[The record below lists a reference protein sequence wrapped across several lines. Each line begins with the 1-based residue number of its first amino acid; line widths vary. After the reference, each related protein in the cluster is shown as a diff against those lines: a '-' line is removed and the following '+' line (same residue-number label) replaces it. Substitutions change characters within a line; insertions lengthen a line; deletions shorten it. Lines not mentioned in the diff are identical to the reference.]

1 MPEIGETRVWNR
13 GTRTEGG
20 SRVVVLISDWIQ
32 YLDLMRCNGSI
43 SSVWYGMQYRHSFIP
58 RSQRMNLHVVRT
70 YCSPVPK
77 RPETKTAM
85 EMAMILFH
93 RMTDIGKG
101 FGRNS
106 LKRIST
112 TVKSWWDRYEEFVGL
127 NEVRDAQGK
136 VTEAEKVFMV
146 ARGIVR
152 EARESLEAHQIKLKE
167 VRDRL
172 DRVSR
177 EDTQYLELATLEHRL
192 LQEEK
197 RYRTAYLSAEESER
211 EKFSLFSAAV
221 RESHEKERTRAEKTK
236 NWSIIGSVLGAIIG
250 VLGSTYI
257 NRVRLQELKALVL
270 EAQKGPISLQEAI
283 KEQASHHYIQQ
294 KDLSDLIVTLRN
306 MLEAGTGTE
315 GTSASLKT
323 DPLLVSLKEHLNYS
337 KQVSSCMG
345 SLQQQL
351 STLEESLGQ
360 ITAEV
365 QNVKHAVHSRP
376 VERVVLGSSAEV
388 KGQALAVQ
396 DVILELCDAER
407 RLETQIKRN
416 SIFST
421 ALTCAVFAV
430 TLPMLYLLLKGN

>member
-1 MPEIGETRVWNR
+1 
-13 GTRTEGG
+13 
-20 SRVVVLISDWIQ
+20 
-32 YLDLMRCNGSI
+32 MRCNGTI
-43 SSVWYGMQYRHSFIP
+43 FSVWYGMQYRHSFIP

-93 RMTDIGKG
+93 RMTEVGKV

-152 EARESLEAHQIKLKE
+152 EARESIEAHQIKLKE

-197 RYRTAYLSAEESER
+197 RYRTTYLSAEESER

-306 MLEAGTGTE
+306 MLEAGTETE

-388 KGQALAVQ
+388 KGQALATQ

-416 SIFST
+416 SVFST
-421 ALTCAVFAV
+421 ALTCTVFAV
-430 TLPMLYLLLKGN
+430 TLPVLYLLLKGN

>member
-1 MPEIGETRVWNR
+1 
-13 GTRTEGG
+13 
-20 SRVVVLISDWIQ
+20 
-32 YLDLMRCNGSI
+32 
-43 SSVWYGMQYRHSFIP
+43 
-58 RSQRMNLHVVRT
+58 
-70 YCSPVPK
+70 
-77 RPETKTAM
+77 
-85 EMAMILFH
+85 
-93 RMTDIGKG
+93 
-101 FGRNS
+101 
-106 LKRIST
+106 
-112 TVKSWWDRYEEFVGL
+112 
-127 NEVRDAQGK
+127 
-136 VTEAEKVFMV
+136 MV

-152 EARESLEAHQIKLKE
+152 EARESIEAHQIKLKE

-283 KEQASHHYIQQ
+283 KEQASSHYIQQ
-294 KDLSDLIVTLRN
+294 KDLSDLIDTLRN

-315 GTSASLKT
+315 GMSASLKI

-351 STLEESLGQ
+351 STLEENLGQ
-360 ITAEV
+360 MTAEV

-388 KGQALAVQ
+388 KGQALAMQ
-396 DVILELCDAER
+396 DVILELCGAER

-421 ALTCAVFAV
+421 ALTCTVFAV
-430 TLPMLYLLLKGN
+430 TLPVLYLLLKGN

>member
-1 MPEIGETRVWNR
+1 MSEHA
-13 GTRTEGG
+13 G
-20 SRVVVLISDWIQ
+20 SSVVLISDWIQ
-32 YLDLMRCNGSI
+32 DLDLMRCNGTI

-58 RSQRMNLHVVRT
+58 RSQRMNLHVLRT

-77 RPETKTAM
+77 RPETKTAV

-93 RMTDIGKG
+93 RMTEVGKVL
-101 FGRNS
+101 GRNS

-152 EARESLEAHQIKLKE
+152 EARESIEAHQIKLKE

-283 KEQASHHYIQQ
+283 KEQASSHYIQQ
-294 KDLSDLIVTLRN
+294 KDLSDLIDTLRN

-315 GTSASLKT
+315 GMSASLKI

-351 STLEESLGQ
+351 STLEENLGQ
-360 ITAEV
+360 MTAEV

-388 KGQALAVQ
+388 KGQALAMQ
-396 DVILELCDAER
+396 DVILELCGAER

-421 ALTCAVFAV
+421 ALTCTVFAV
-430 TLPMLYLLLKGN
+430 TLPVLYLLLKGN

>member
-1 MPEIGETRVWNR
+1 I
-13 GTRTEGG
+13 
-20 SRVVVLISDWIQ
+20 
-32 YLDLMRCNGSI
+32 NGREAI
-43 SSVWYGMQYRHSFIP
+43 ISVWYGMQYRHSFIP
-58 RSQRMNLHVVRT
+58 RSQRTNLHIRRA
-70 YCSPVPK
+70 YCSPAPK
-77 RPETKTAM
+77 KPDTETAT
-85 EMAMILFH
+85 EMAMMLFH
-93 RMTDIGKG
+93 RMTELGK
-101 FGRNS
+101 FWGRNS
-106 LKRIST
+106 LRRIST
-112 TVKSWWDRYEEFVGL
+112 TMKSWWDRYEEFVGL
-127 NEVRDAQGK
+127 IEVREAQGK

-152 EARESLEAHQIKLKE
+152 EARESVEAQQIKLKE

-211 EKFSLFSAAV
+211 ETFSLFSAAV

-283 KEQASHHYIQQ
+283 KEQASSHYLQQ
-294 KDLSDLIVTLRN
+294 KDLSELIVTLRN
-306 MLEAGTGTE
+306 ILKAGTGTAQEMKERVSLATE

-323 DPLLVSLKEHLNYS
+323 DPLLVSLKEHLKYS
-337 KQVSSCMG
+337 KQVGSCLEN
-345 SLQQQL
+345 LQQQL

-360 ITAEV
+360 MTHEV
-365 QNVKHAVHSRP
+365 QNTKHAVHFRP
-376 VERVVLGSSAEV
+376 VERATLGSSAEAKNQDLV
-388 KGQALAVQ
+388 VQ
-396 DVILELCDAER
+396 DVILELCDVER

-416 SIFST
+416 SVFST
-421 ALTCAVFAV
+421 ALTCTVFAV
-430 TLPMLYLLLKGN
+430 TLPVLYILLKGN